1 MRCNKFLAL
10 VLFVFLFS
18 PVFVFSQGLKALLT
32 VDNAIPCIEKTNALG
47 SNLKLE
53 VIDHKYFKLGYSQEH
68 KQSAWVAYLLTK
80 KMVLENNSVRSNKF
94 KPDLKLT
101 KSLSYPSDYK
111 KSGFDK
117 GHICSSA
124 DMSFS
129 QEAQDLTFLMSNMS
143 PQLHVFNAGKW
154 KTLEEKVR
162 DWAKENDSI
171 IIIAGPILEGKLK
184 TIGANKVSVPLK
196 FYKIIIDI
204 SYPTFKAIGFVM
216 PNEKLDKDIY
226 YYSMSVDE
234 VEKLI
239 GLNFFPKY
247 ESNKLVQTLEKTIN
261 IQDWK

>member
-1 MRCNKFLAL
+1 MRCNKFLSL
-10 VLFVFLFS
+10 VLLAFLFS

-47 SNLKLE
+47 FNLKLE
-53 VIDHKYFKLGYSQEH
+53 VIDHKYFKLGYSQEN

-111 KSGFDK
+111 NSGYDK
-117 GHICSSA
+117 GHICPCA
-124 DMSFS
+124 DMSFL

-143 PQLHVFNAGKW
+143 PQLHAFNAGKW

-184 TIGANKVSVPLK
+184 TIGENKVSIPLK

-226 YYSMSVDE
+226 YYSMSIDE
-234 VEKLI
+234 VEKLT

-247 ESNKLVQTLEKTIN
+247 DANKLIQNLEKTID
-261 IQDWK
+261 IKDWK